1 MKKLI
6 LNTCALL
13 LMVLCALPTMAQL
26 NGSGYYRVRNAQY
39 TNEYIYIANDLLN
52 YHTVVNAA
60 GGATAIVLDFS
71 GTGARAKA
79 LEYARLY
86 LKTDIKMMTSDY
98 IDPTSIIYAKKKNTN
113 ASNYDFNLIG
123 QGTSL
128 LTLTT
133 GMYDG
138 SSADAYFVNIY
149 ATINSVSNSGT
160 PPRYTAKIDLVGHLN
175 SPTGTSLS
183 LGSRYFMD
191 DNSIFDIESSSS
203 SMRDQWY
210 LEPVEYFNVKPEVE
224 FNGKYCTTIKVPFAF
239 MLSNNVEKAYA
250 ITANNNSVL
259 DYTEVATTGGT
270 VPAGTPVVLECTSPN
285 AADCQLIPTG
295 DPLWTAE
302 NQNASTAGA
311 PRANQSSA
319 YTGTNLLAGTY
330 FANND
335 GNQTLYSTTF
345 NANNYVGSSGK
356 FVIGKNAEGKLG
368 FVPATGTVMPA
379 NKAWLT
385 SAGVFLTVAA
395 PNISPAGGTY
405 NEAQSV
411 TITAEEGATILY
423 STDGG
428 ATWNEYNEAIPV
440 GEGTTTIQAKAI
452 KQGLYNDSEVI
463 SATYTVEIPT
473 PELAIT
479 PESMTISDAAA
490 GVFTITGTNVNG
502 NINANLA
509 NTSDWY
515 LNPETLSNTGGEVNV
530 TYTGRALTAE
540 NTVNAYVA
548 NNPDVKASAT
558 VNYQTDIFIV
568 TDNGVEG
575 GWNFG
580 NGAQMTNEDG
590 IYTATFTATVPNT
603 FILFAR
609 KLGDGVN
616 WNTRYVFGP
625 SSDGDWAMPGDKAT
639 EYGNID
645 VNDDDPIKLP
655 YAGEY
660 TITINGNDKTFTITR
675 TIETVATPTF
685 TPAAG
690 TYTSIQ
696 SVTIACDTQG
706 AVIHYTTDG
715 SEPTANSPV
724 YNEAIEVAE
733 NMTIKAIALKD
744 GWNPSLA
751 ATAEYVINLPQLE
764 APVITPVSG
773 EYNEAQTVTITAA
786 DGANISYKIGDGE
799 YTTYSAPFEV
809 AESCTITAKASKTG
823 YTDSEE
829 TSATYT
835 IKYPVATPTFNPPAG
850 SYIGA
855 QEVTI
860 SCETEGAIISYSTD
874 GTNWTEGNT
883 VNVTESCTLY
893 AKATKDG
900 WNDSEE
906 AKAEYV
912 INYTSLT
919 VNPTTLAINEES
931 DSFAVNGSYLLSDV
945 VVTAHNGF
953 STSFSSETN
962 ATADWG
968 FYKDANNAVDG
979 TVAVTYQGRE
989 LSATDNIDVVSGG
1002 TSETVNV
1009 TYQTDIYIVTDNGVE
1024 GQWNFSNGTQM
1035 TNEDGTYTATFNA
1048 TADNT
1053 FILFARKL
1061 GDGVD
1066 WNTRYVFGPSSDGDW
1081 EMPSNKAT
1089 EYGNIDVNDDDP
1101 IKLPYA
1107 GEYTITING
1116 NDKTFTITRTIET
1129 VATPTF
1135 TPAAGTYT
1143 GTQTVTIECE
1153 TEDATIL
1160 YKVGDGEYQPYIAP
1174 IKVAE
1179 SCTITAKATKNGWND
1194 SEEATAEYIIEVPV
1208 VHKPGDVNHDGD
1220 VNIKDVTDLID
1231 YLLGIN
1237 NGVCEVCANVKDDG
1251 DINIADVTALI
1262 DMLLGIQTT
1271 E

>member
-6 LNTCALL
+6 LNTCTLVLIA
-13 LMVLCALPTMAQL
+13 LCALPAMAQL

-60 GGATAIVLDFS
+60 GGATAIVFDLS

-224 FNGKYCTTIKVPFAF
+224 FNGKYYTTIKVPFAF

-385 SAGVFLTVAA
+385 SAGVFPTVAA

-440 GEGTTTIQAKAI
+440 GEGTTTIQAKAT
-452 KQGLYNDSEVI
+452 KQGLYNDSEVV
-463 SATYTVEIPT
+463 SSTYTVEIPT

-530 TYTGRALTAE
+530 TYTGRALTAQ

-625 SSDGDWAMPGDKAT
+625 SSEGDWVMPANMAEFGG
-639 EYGNID
+639 YID
-645 VNDDDPIKLP
+645 TGDDDPIKLP

-660 TITINGNDKTFTITR
+660 TIIINANNYSFNIIRK
-675 TIETVATPTF
+675 IETVATPTF
-685 TPAAG
+685 TPAA
-690 TYTSIQ
+690 
-696 SVTIACDTQG
+696 D
-706 AVIHYTTDG
+706 
-715 SEPTANSPV
+715 
-724 YNEAIEVAE
+724 
-733 NMTIKAIALKD
+733 
-744 GWNPSLA
+744 
-751 ATAEYVINLPQLE
+751 
-764 APVITPVSG
+764 
-773 EYNEAQTVTITAA
+773 
-786 DGANISYKIGDGE
+786 
-799 YTTYSAPFEV
+799 
-809 AESCTITAKASKTG
+809 
-823 YTDSEE
+823 
-829 TSATYT
+829 
-835 IKYPVATPTFNPPAG
+835 
-850 SYIGA
+850 
-855 QEVTI
+855 
-860 SCETEGAIISYSTD
+860 
-874 GTNWTEGNT
+874 
-883 VNVTESCTLY
+883 
-893 AKATKDG
+893 
-900 WNDSEE
+900 
-906 AKAEYV
+906 
-912 INYTSLT
+912 
-919 VNPTTLAINEES
+919 
-931 DSFAVNGSYLLSDV
+931 
-945 VVTAHNGF
+945 
-953 STSFSSETN
+953 
-962 ATADWG
+962 
-968 FYKDANNAVDG
+968 
-979 TVAVTYQGRE
+979 
-989 LSATDNIDVVSGG
+989 
-1002 TSETVNV
+1002 
-1009 TYQTDIYIVTDNGVE
+1009 
-1024 GQWNFSNGTQM
+1024 
-1035 TNEDGTYTATFNA
+1035 
-1048 TADNT
+1048 
-1053 FILFARKL
+1053 
-1061 GDGVD
+1061 
-1066 WNTRYVFGPSSDGDW
+1066 
-1081 EMPSNKAT
+1081 
-1089 EYGNIDVNDDDP
+1089 
-1101 IKLPYA
+1101 
-1107 GEYTITING
+1107 
-1116 NDKTFTITRTIET
+1116 
-1129 VATPTF
+1129 
-1135 TPAAGTYT
+1135 TYT

-1153 TEDATIL
+1153 TVGATIL
-1160 YKVGDGEYQPYIAP
+1160 YKIGDGEYQTYTAP
-1174 IKVAE
+1174 IEINE

-1194 SEEATAEYIIEVPV
+1194 SEEATAEYIIEIPV